1 MNNDYI
7 KNRAASVVVEKKKLI
22 SKGNIEALLSG
33 IFAFFGSVFAAII
46 VTGYD
51 FDLTTFTNP
60 KFYLATAISFG
71 IMMYTFNFVKRV
83 VVASKKNDK
92 VGDYYKA
99 KEREERMIKHIRDN
113 HLENEVER
121 IVNIENESSRKA
133 AAQAILDKVTYG
145 LSIDLIEDLD
155 NKDNPAV
162 NQEKFYDF
170 VNKRDLSKR
179 AIKKLR
185 KAIADV
191 LQGKYHYERIA
202 THELLV
208 DVTLDHKRARQLKVN
223 ESKLDLSENRRKAMI
238 FIISTAVTNALVWS
252 GLSEKFWTSLLGQ
265 LTLIMSSIISAYMV
279 ATKRVD
285 TLTLIAQNRCDFLNA
300 VYFPAPVLVAP
311 PERTASTPQAA
322 SHAAPQ
328 QQSQSIN
335 QQNWQPSPHNFT
347 S

>member
-1 MNNDYI
+1 
-7 KNRAASVVVEKKKLI
+7 
-22 SKGNIEALLSG
+22 
-33 IFAFFGSVFAAII
+33 
-46 VTGYD
+46 
-51 FDLTTFTNP
+51 
-60 KFYLATAISFG
+60 
-71 IMMYTFNFVKRV
+71 MMYTFNFVKRV

-133 AAQAILDKVTYG
+133 AAQAVLDKVTYG

-191 LQGKYHYERIA
+191 LQGKYHCERIA
-202 THELLV
+202 THELL
-208 DVTLDHKRARQLKVN
+208 
-223 ESKLDLSENRRKAMI
+223 
-238 FIISTAVTNALVWS
+238 
-252 GLSEKFWTSLLGQ
+252 
-265 LTLIMSSIISAYMV
+265 SIHWDAS
-279 ATKRVD
+279 
-285 TLTLIAQNRCDFLNA
+285 
-300 VYFPAPVLVAP
+300 AP
-311 PERTASTPQAA
+311 PER
-322 SHAAPQ
+322 
-328 QQSQSIN
+328 
-335 QQNWQPSPHNFT
+335 FT
-347 S
+347 G

>member
-1 MNNDYI
+1 
-7 KNRAASVVVEKKKLI
+7 
-22 SKGNIEALLSG
+22 
-33 IFAFFGSVFAAII
+33 
-46 VTGYD
+46 
-51 FDLTTFTNP
+51 
-60 KFYLATAISFG
+60 
-71 IMMYTFNFVKRV
+71 
-83 VVASKKNDK
+83 
-92 VGDYYKA
+92 
-99 KEREERMIKHIRDN
+99 
-113 HLENEVER
+113 
-121 IVNIENESSRKA
+121 
-133 AAQAILDKVTYG
+133 
-145 LSIDLIEDLD
+145 
-155 NKDNPAV
+155 
-162 NQEKFYDF
+162 F

-285 TLTLIAQNRCDFLNA
+285 TLTLIAQNRCDFL
-300 VYFPAPVLVAP
+300 
-311 PERTASTPQAA
+311 
-322 SHAAPQ
+322 
-328 QQSQSIN
+328 
-335 QQNWQPSPHNFT
+335 
-347 S
+347 